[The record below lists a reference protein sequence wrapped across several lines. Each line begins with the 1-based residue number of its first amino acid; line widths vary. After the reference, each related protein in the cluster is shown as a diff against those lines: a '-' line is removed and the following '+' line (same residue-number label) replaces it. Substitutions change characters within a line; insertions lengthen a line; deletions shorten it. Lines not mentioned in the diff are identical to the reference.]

1 MSKKFAKMF
10 IGEYNHTLDA
20 KGRLAVPAKFRTKLA
35 KGAVVT
41 KGLENCLFLYTKK
54 DWQELA
60 EKISKQGIGQSSSR
74 AFSRLMLAGAME
86 AELDKQGRIV
96 LPDYLRKYAGL
107 NKKAVIN
114 GLYNRIEIWDQSSWE
129 KYKSEIEKDSTNIA
143 EALGEL
149 GV

>member
-1 MSKKFAKMF
+1 MF

-20 KGRLAVPAKFRTKLA
+20 KGRLNVPAKFRTELA

-60 EKISKQGIGQSSSR
+60 EKISKLPISQSSSR

-114 GLYNRIEIWDQSSWE
+114 GLYNRIEIWDEAAWE
-129 KYKSEIEKDSTNIA
+129 KYKSATEKDSGNIA

>member
-1 MSKKFAKMF
+1 MF
-10 IGEYNHTLDA
+10 IGEYNHTIDE
-20 KGRLAVPAKFRTKLA
+20 KGRLAVPAKFRSELA

-60 EKISKQGIGQSSSR
+60 EKISRLPFSQSSSR
-74 AFSRLMLAGAME
+74 AISRLMLAGAME

-107 NKKAVIN
+107 NKKAVVN
-114 GLYNRIEIWDQSSWE
+114 GLYNRIEIWDEATWE
-129 KYKSEIEKDSTNIA
+129 KYKTATEKDSGNIA
-143 EALGEL
+143 ETLGEL

>member
-1 MSKKFAKMF
+1 MF
-10 IGEYNHTLDA
+10 IGEYNHTVDE
-20 KGRLAVPAKFRTKLA
+20 KGRLAVPAKFRTELA

-60 EKISKQGIGQSSSR
+60 EKIAKLPISQSSSR
-74 AFSRLMLAGAME
+74 AFSRFLLAGAME

-107 NKKAVIN
+107 NKKVVVN
-114 GLYNRIEIWDQSSWE
+114 GLYNRIEIWDEIAWA
-129 KYKSEIEKDSTNIA
+129 KYKAATEKDSGNIA
-143 EALGEL
+143 ETLGEL

>member
-1 MSKKFAKMF
+1 MF
-10 IGEYNHTLDA
+10 IGEYNHTIDA
-20 KGRLAVPAKFRTKLA
+20 KGRLAVPVKFRTELA

-60 EKISKQGIGQSSSR
+60 EKISKLPISQSSSR

-107 NKKAVIN
+107 NKKAVVN
-114 GLYNRIEIWDQSSWE
+114 GLYNRMEIWDEATWE
-129 KYKSEIEKDSTNIA
+129 KYKTATEKDSGNIA
-143 EALGEL
+143 ETLGEL